1 MNTFTCMKDFR
12 SAERKAPVLVV
23 QGQILFPEVTS
34 MVRVRREATDAVL
47 AAASQRG
54 DRVVVLLASEEG
66 PPHMVGTLAEVEGSR
81 VGNLGLDITLRGLA
95 RVRVEWLGEEAGAPT
110 VTYEFDDDVH
120 DLDAGTHQVL
130 LQSIKGVS
138 REILGMIDGGE
149 NILKIIEGYED
160 VVKLMAF
167 VIQNSPIPAEQ
178 KHGFLTVTS
187 LKTRGLK
194 VLEHLSRQKES
205 LRLQVEM
212 NSKISEQ
219 AGKTHRENILREQLK
234 TIKEELGES
243 KPKASTDYRAKV
255 EKLALPETVR
265 AAVMEEVDKLEQMGS
280 QNPEANVVRNYLD
293 LVVSLPWS
301 EPEAKAVDLTEARRV
316 LDADHYGLEKVKDL
330 IIQHLA
336 VLQLKKDKKGTVL
349 LLVGPPGVGK
359 TSLGQ
364 SIAKAM
370 GREFIRA
377 SLGGVRDDAEIRG
390 HRRTYLG
397 ALPGRI
403 IQSMKRAGARNP
415 VFLLDEVDKMVKG
428 WSGDP
433 ASALLEVL
441 DPEQNNTFQDHYLD
455 VPYDLS
461 QVFFIATANSVE
473 SIPGPLLDRM
483 EVITLS
489 GYTETEKFHIAK
501 DYLVPKQLELHG
513 LTGKLEIGEEVLHA
527 VAGEFTREAGVRDL
541 QRKIQTLCRVSSE
554 AILKAR
560 AEDLPLK
567 VDLATLE
574 EKIGA
579 KPYRHEAALADNPP
593 GVVTGLA
600 WTPVGGDILFLEAAA
615 MPGSG
620 QLILTGQLGDVMK
633 ESARIALS
641 LVRSQLGVLTAGFDF
656 KAMDLHVH
664 VPSGS
669 IPKDGPSAGTAMFTT
684 LASLVLGRKVDS
696 KLAMTGEVTLRG
708 AVMPVGGIKEKLI
721 AAHRAGIRKIL
732 LPRLNEKDLKELPAE
747 VRTDLD
753 VTLVD
758 HVADVLKLIF
768 GITGAQTSGGAGSLG
783 SDPRDRASLV

>member
-1 MNTFTCMKDFR
+1 MKDYR
-12 SAERKAPVLVV
+12 SAERKAPVLALN
-23 QGQILFPEVTS
+23 GQIAFPDATAQ
-34 MVRVRREATDAVL
+34 VRVRRDVDGLL
-47 AAASQRG
+47 AAAALRG
-54 DRVVVLLASEEG
+54 NRVVVLLNSEDG
-66 PPHMVGTLAEVEGSR
+66 PPHGIGTLAEIEGTRS
-81 VGNLGLDITLRGLA
+81 GSLGLDITLKGLA
-95 RVRVEWLGEEAGAPT
+95 RVKVERTADEDGIAVAQ
-110 VTYEFDDDVH
+110 YEFDDDIA
-120 DLDAGTHQVL
+120 DLDEGTTQVL

-138 REILGMIDGGE
+138 REILGMIEGGDGV
-149 NILKIIEGYED
+149 LKLIEGQDD
-160 VVKLMAF
+160 VVRLMSF
-167 VIQNSPIPAEQ
+167 VIQNSPIPAET
-178 KHGFLTVTS
+178 KYGFLTVNS
-187 LKTRGLK
+187 LKARGLK
-194 VLEHLSRQKES
+194 VLDHLTRQKES

-212 NSKISEQ
+212 NSKIGEQ
-219 AGKTHRENILREQLK
+219 ASKNHRENILREQLR

-243 KPKASTDYRAKV
+243 KPKGGDDYRDKV
-255 EKLALPETVR
+255 EKAGLPEAIKT
-265 AAVMEEVDKLEQMGS
+265 AALEEVEKLEQMGNS
-280 QNPEANVVRNYLD
+280 NPEANVVRNWLD
-293 LVVSLPWS
+293 LLLALPWKDA
-301 EPEAKAVDLTEARRV
+301 EAKAVDLTEARRV
-316 LDADHYGLEKVKDL
+316 LDADHYGLDKVKDL

-336 VLQLKKDKKGTVL
+336 VMQLKKDRKGTVL

-403 IQSMKRAGARNP
+403 INAMKRAGARNP
-415 VFLLDEVDKMVKG
+415 VFLLDEIDKLVKG
-428 WSGDP
+428 WGGDP
-433 ASALLEVL
+433 AAALLEVL

-455 VPYDLS
+455 LPYDLS
-461 QVFFIATANSVE
+461 DVFFIATANSLE
-473 SIPGPLLDRM
+473 TIPGPLLDRM
-483 EVITLS
+483 EVITLT
-489 GYTETEKFHIAK
+489 GYTEAEKFYIAK

-513 LTGKLEIGEEVLHA
+513 LTGKLEIGDEVLHQI
-527 VAGEFTREAGVRDL
+527 AGEFTREAGVRDL
-541 QRKIQTLCRVSSE
+541 QRKIMTLCRVSSE
-554 AILKAR
+554 AVLKA
-560 AEDLPLK
+560 DPSQLPVK
-567 VDLATLE
+567 VDPATLE
-574 EKIGA
+574 DKIGA
-579 KPYRHEAALADNPP
+579 KPYRHEAALVDNPP

-600 WTPVGGDILFLEAAA
+600 WTPVGGDILFIESAA

-641 LVRSQLGVLTAGFDF
+641 LVRSQLGVVASAFDF
-656 KAMDLHVH
+656 KNTDVHIH

-708 AVMPVGGIKEKLI
+708 AVTPVGGIKEKLI

-747 VRTDLD
+747 VRSDLD

-758 HVADVLKLIF
+758 HVADVLKLVF
-768 GITGAQTSGGAGSLG
+768 GIAGAQAPVTPIGE
-783 SDPRDRASLV
+783 DPLKRASIA